1 MKAIRV
7 IVAQASSRRIV
18 AHRFKRRH
26 HHPCLLPPKDPR
38 HFSPLQTMIHFHS
51 SSGVVRNNSDENADE
66 GDDNDDDD
74 GETDERTKSIAE
86 AIAAYKA
93 EASLQMAEKIEEV
106 KRETEQATRARME
119 QDLILQ
125 QRKKAFEEWERNV
138 ALARERE
145 ENEAKQAAV
154 VSADRTADPTA
165 HPVLGSVVQDLGYK
179 RLHIV
184 PA

>member
-1 MKAIRV
+1 
-7 IVAQASSRRIV
+7 
-18 AHRFKRRH
+18 
-26 HHPCLLPPKDPR
+26 
-38 HFSPLQTMIHFHS
+38 MIHFHS
-51 SSGVVRNNSDENADE
+51 SSEGVRNIHDGNADE
-66 GDDNDDDD
+66 ENDNDDDHD
-74 GETDERTKSIAE
+74 DVVDDEETDERTKSIAE

-119 QDLILQ
+119 QDLVLQ

-154 VSADRTADPTA
+154 VSADITADPTA
-165 HPVLGSVVQDLGYK
+165 HPVLGAVVQDLGYK

-184 PA
+184 PAYVTFVLNHCFALSNFRFWENVF